1 MDLHRGE
8 IVRLRIKGSKLLSGD
23 SFGEVAVWDTTTYT
37 CEGLIDAG
45 SGSIQLM
52 DFSEAAMIMT
62 VISKS
67 GVCRIW
73 DLETKTLIRSSSA
86 MGVTCM
92 TMNDEYL
99 ILGTRNCRLQIVDFL
114 TGQVLKTFEPLP
126 GETLHDI
133 YIQNNTL
140 VVATGHFIRI
150 LSIKTLE
157 VLMSCPL
164 PIKKNTNTYC
174 SVIHI
179 RSLIVLTDHHLLHME
194 WEPLFKSP
202 KNNFIIDT
210 HGELPPNLAKTPSVV
225 RTKIPPISTITSIAI
240 GGKHPRVL
248 IANADR
254 PSLDGAVRV
263 CPPTSRYSTQ
273 RSRQKQQPQQEQK
286 DEYLELVEE
295 LEMASLSGI
304 PTENVGIVLTSQVEG
319 ISDYLKTCGLKPSFM
334 DVDDDVI
341 VIGTSKGDIVVMS
354 MTPQE

>member
-67 GVCRIW
+67 G
-73 DLETKTLIRSSSA
+73 
-86 MGVTCM
+86 
-92 TMNDEYL
+92 
-99 ILGTRNCRLQIVDFL
+99 
-114 TGQVLKTFEPLP
+114 
-126 GETLHDI
+126 
-133 YIQNNTL
+133 
-140 VVATGHFIRI
+140 
-150 LSIKTLE
+150 
-157 VLMSCPL
+157 
-164 PIKKNTNTYC
+164 
-174 SVIHI
+174 VIHI